1 MFRSSNYEVRKKYVR
16 LIESVRE
23 SGGRVYQFSSMH
35 PSGTQL
41 NLYTGIAAT
50 LRFPIPDA
58 VLSDS
63 SSSDEEPSSALH
75 NDVDLSAF
83 I

>member
-1 MFRSSNYEVRKKYVR
+1 
-16 LIESVRE
+16 
-23 SGGRVYQFSSMH
+23 MH

-58 VLSDS
+58 AISDADS
-63 SSSDEEPSSALH
+63 SSDDEPMSGIN
-75 NDVDLSAF
+75 NDADLSAF